1 MDDTPDESAPR
12 ERRALVLNRE
22 RSATRSAESVAPKQC
37 ARPARG
43 VVWLLADGRTAPV
56 RCGRS
61 NSCEYCAWLSSV
73 ENSIVVGLDAKA
85 EQPTVGL
92 TLTTHRP
99 GFDMARFRVAT
110 AQLFKW
116 LRQTEGRQIEYLGLM
131 EWTTGKKTAGKRPH
145 MHALLKG
152 LDPARS
158 EVLEPLVSARWK
170 TLTEG
175 AWKVDCRPLR
185 TPGGA
190 IAYMVGHHHK
200 RDQAP
205 PRSFTGKRIRPSRG
219 YFTRPVAEI
228 RQEAKA
234 TMRHAAAKSITLR
247 DLTDAEVPEDM
258 VDDVLEQLVRER
270 LEQPAPK
277 LLRQKDER
285 PREVERIRRTL
296 KQRGV

>member
-1 MDDTPDESAPR
+1 MDDTHDA
-12 ERRALVLNRE
+12 RAARAARPLVLNRE
-22 RSATRSAESVAPKQC
+22 RSATGASESKPPLACK
-37 ARPARG
+37 RPARG
-43 VVWLLADGRTAPV
+43 MVWLLADGRTAPV

-99 GFDMARFRVAT
+99 DFDMARFRLAT
-110 AQLFKW
+110 ADLFRW
-116 LRQTEGRQIEYLGLM
+116 LRKMEGRQIEYLGLM
-131 EWTTGKKTAGKRPH
+131 EWTTGKKTSGKRPH

-152 LDPARS
+152 LDPGRA
-158 EVLEPLVSARWK
+158 EELEPLVSARWK
-170 TLTEG
+170 SLTEG
-175 AWKVDCRPLR
+175 AWVVDCRPLR

-205 PRSFTGKRIRPSRG
+205 PIGFRGKRIRPSKG

-228 RQEAKA
+228 REEAKM
-234 TMRHAAAKSITLR
+234 TMREGAAKSATLR
-247 DLTDAEVPEDM
+247 ALTDSDVPDDL
-258 VDDVLEQLVRER
+258 VDDVLDQLVRDR
-270 LEQPAPK
+270 LSQPPPK
-277 LLRQKDER
+277 LLREKDER
-285 PREVERIRRTL
+285 PREVERMRRAM
-296 KQRGV
+296 RGR